1 MERVGKGMVTPEFI
15 YPEWPAPQNVRALTT
30 TRVGGYSA
38 APFDSFNL
46 SLRSG
51 DNVEHVRRNRAL
63 LIKSAGLPA
72 EPVWLRQVHG
82 NRVIDAADS
91 GPYSEADGSYTQQPQ
106 VVCAVLTADCCP
118 VFLCDRHGNR
128 VAVLHCG
135 WRGIA
140 RGLIEQ
146 GVARMKVPVVDLLG
160 WLGPAIG
167 PSSFEVGD
175 DVYEAFTVH
184 DRDAAAAFERQ
195 ENGRWLADIYALVRQ
210 RLQAVGV
217 TQIFGANYCTV
228 LERQRFFSYR
238 RDRVCGHMASLIW
251 MV

>member
-1 MERVGKGMVTPEFI
+1 VVTPEFI
-15 YPEWPAPQNVRALTT
+15 YPDWPAPENVKALTT
-30 TRVGGYSA
+30 TRIGGYSA

-46 SLRSG
+46 SMRSG
-51 DNVEHVRRNRAL
+51 DNIEHVKRNRAL
-63 LIKSAGLPA
+63 LVESAKLPA
-72 EPVWLRQVHG
+72 EPMWLRQVHG
-82 NRVIDAADS
+82 NRVVDAADS
-91 GPYSEADGSYTQQPQ
+91 ALYTEADGSYAERSGI
-106 VVCAVLTADCCP
+106 VCAVLTADCCP
-118 VFLCDRHGNR
+118 VFLCDRYGKR

-146 GVARMKVPVVDLLG
+146 GIAQLRLPATELLA

-167 PSSFEVGD
+167 PDSFEVGD
-175 DVYEAFTVH
+175 DVYDAFIAHDRGAVAAFTKK
-184 DRDAAAAFERQ
+184 

-210 RLQAVGV
+210 RLQALGV
-217 TQIFGANYCTV
+217 TQISGARHCTV

>member
-1 MERVGKGMVTPEFI
+1 LTNVIPEFI
-15 YPEWPAPQNVRALTT
+15 YPDWPAPENVRALTT
-30 TRVGGYSA
+30 TRIGGYSA

-51 DNVEHVRRNRAL
+51 DNIEHVKRNRAL
-63 LIKSAGLPA
+63 LIESADLPT

-91 GPYSEADGSYTQQPQ
+91 EPYSEADGSYTQQPR
-106 VVCAVLTADCCP
+106 VVCVVLTADCCP
-118 VFLCDRHGNR
+118 VFLCDRNGKQ

-146 GVARMKVPVVDLLG
+146 GVERMKAPAMELLA

-167 PSSFEVGD
+167 PDSFEVGD
-175 DVYEAFTVH
+175 DVYETFAAH
-184 DRDAAAAFERQ
+184 DSNAAAGFRRR
-195 ENGRWLADIYALVRQ
+195 ENGRWLADIYALVSQ
-210 RLQAVGV
+210 RLYASGV
-217 TQIFGANYCTV
+217 TQISGANHCTV
-228 LERQRFFSYR
+228 LEHQRFFSYR

>member
-1 MERVGKGMVTPEFI
+1 MRQLPEFI
-15 YPEWPAPQNVRALTT
+15 HPDWAAPENVKALTT
-30 TRVGGYSA
+30 TRIGGYSA

-46 SLRSG
+46 SMRSG
-51 DNVEHVRRNRAL
+51 DNLEHVKRNRAL
-63 LIKSAGLPA
+63 LIESAELPA

-82 NRVIDAADS
+82 NRVIDAAD
-91 GPYSEADGSYTQQPQ
+91 GEPYSEADGSYTERAGI
-106 VVCAVLTADCCP
+106 VCAVLTADCCP
-118 VFLCDRHGNR
+118 VFLCDRHGSR

-140 RGLIEQ
+140 RGLIEH
-146 GVARMKVPVVDLLG
+146 GVAQMGPVAAELLA

-167 PSSFEVGD
+167 PNSFEVGE
-175 DVYEAFTVH
+175 DVYDAFIAY
-184 DRDAAAAFERQ
+184 DRNAAAAFKRK
-195 ENGRWLADIYALVRQ
+195 ENGRWLADIYTLARQ
-210 RLQAVGV
+210 RLQALGV
-217 TQIFGANYCTV
+217 TEISGASYCTV

>member
-1 MERVGKGMVTPEFI
+1 MTPEFI
-15 YPEWPAPQNVRALTT
+15 YPDWLAPQNVRALTT

-51 DNVEHVRRNRAL
+51 DNVEHVKRNRAL
-63 LIKSAGLPA
+63 LIESANLPT

-82 NRVIDAADS
+82 NRVIDAADNE
-91 GPYSEADGSYTQQPQ
+91 PYSEADGSYTKQPR

-118 VFLCDRHGNR
+118 VFLCDRQGTR
-128 VAVLHCG
+128 VAVLHGG

-146 GVARMKVPVVDLLG
+146 GVARMGVSAADLLA

-175 DVYEAFTVH
+175 DVYDAFTSQNLEAATAFKR
-184 DRDAAAAFERQ
+184 RD
-195 ENGRWLADIYALVRQ
+195 NSRWLADIYALVRQ
-210 RLQAVGV
+210 RLQALGV
-217 TQIFGANYCTV
+217 TEVSGANHCTV

>member
-1 MERVGKGMVTPEFI
+1 MEKAVTPKFI
-15 YPEWPAPQNVRALTT
+15 YPDWPAPQNVRALTT

-51 DNVEHVRRNRAL
+51 DNIEHVKRNRAL
-63 LIKSAGLPA
+63 LIESAGLPA

-91 GPYSEADGSYTQQPQ
+91 EPYSEADGSYTQQPR

-118 VFLCDRHGNR
+118 VFLCDRHGNG

-135 WRGIA
+135 WRGVA

-146 GVARMKVPVVDLLG
+146 GVARMKVLPADLLG

-167 PSSFEVGD
+167 PNSFEVGD
-175 DVYEAFTVH
+175 DVYEAFAVH
-184 DRDAAAAFERQ
+184 DRNAGTAFKRQ

-217 TQIFGANYCTV
+217 TKISGANYCTV